1 MLILF
6 IIIITIVLDQWT
18 KYLVSS
24 QMILNQSIPIIN
36 NFFHITYVRNP
47 GAAFGI
53 LAYQTTFF
61 IIITILVVL
70 VLGYYVFSL
79 NKDQVLL
86 KVAFAL
92 QIGGAIGNFIDRIR
106 TGYVVDFLDF
116 KIWSPVFNVADVAIV
131 LGVSLFA
138 LQVVT
143 EVIKDKKAEV

>member
-1 MLILF
+1 MLILL